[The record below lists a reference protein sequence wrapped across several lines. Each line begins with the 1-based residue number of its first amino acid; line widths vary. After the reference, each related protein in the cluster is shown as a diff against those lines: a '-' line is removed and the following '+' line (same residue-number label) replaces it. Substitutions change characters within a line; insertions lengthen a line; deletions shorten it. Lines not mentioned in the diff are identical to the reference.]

1 MLFSTSVLLFFLFL
15 TYALFLLASRK
26 SDARQVRL
34 DRRIAEA
41 LKDTTRTVDEAIQI
55 SREDLMGN
63 NATLNRVLSSLNI
76 ATKLEKMITQADSQ
90 ITVSRLLGFSF
101 LAGVLA
107 GLAAYTVVN
116 AVFAFG
122 IFFLAAAVPFFHV
135 ANKRRKRMLKF
146 NSQLP
151 DTLDLLSR
159 SLAVGHAFTEALHQV
174 SSEMPDPIA
183 TEFRVTFEE
192 QKLGLST
199 KVALDRLV
207 DRVPLP
213 DLQLCVVAIH
223 IQRETG
229 VNLAEILERVAHTIR
244 ARFKLMEDFR
254 TMTTS
259 SRASAWILCGLPFAL
274 VFLLTTINP
283 EYMKRLIYDPRGH
296 VVIGVAVVL
305 RATQGKPMGI
315 SVFQKSKPPSLPL
328 VV

>member
-1 MLFSTSVLLFFLFL
+1 MLVSTLILLFFLFA

-26 SDARQVRL
+26 SDARQARM

-41 LKDTTRTVDEAIQI
+41 LRDTSRTPDEAIKI
-55 SREDLMGN
+55 SRDDLMGEN
-63 NATLNRVLSSLNI
+63 EALNRVLNALNL
-76 ATKLEKMITQADSQ
+76 AKKLERMITQADSQ
-90 ITVSRLLGFSF
+90 ITVSRLLAFCF
-101 LAGVLA
+101 VAGVLA

-116 AVFAFG
+116 GVFAIG
-122 IFFLAAAVPFFHV
+122 IFFIAASVPLLHV
-135 ANKRRKRMLKF
+135 SYKRRKRLLKF

-159 SLAVGHAFTEALHQV
+159 SLAVGHAFSEALHQV
-174 SSEMPDPIA
+174 ASEMPDPIA

-199 KVALDRLV
+199 KLALDRLV

-213 DLQLCVVAIH
+213 DLKLCIVAIH

-229 VNLAEILERVAHTIR
+229 GNLAEILERVAGTIR
-244 ARFKLMEDFR
+244 DRFKLMEDFR

-274 VFLLTTINP
+274 VFLLSTINP
-283 EYMKRLIYDPRGH
+283 DYMSKLIWDPRGH
-296 VVIGVAVVL
+296 IVIAVAIVL
-305 RATQGKPMGI
+305 QLIGMFLIRKILAIK
-315 SVFQKSKPPSLPL
+315 V
-328 VV
+328 